1 LDRRSVLQGLGGS
14 AAALALSGCV
24 TPEQSRKARPNIV
37 FIMTDD
43 HAQSALSSYG
53 NTILKT
59 PNLDRIGAD
68 GVRFT
73 EAFVTNSLCL
83 PSRATY
89 LTGLY
94 SHTHGLMTN
103 GEESGFLNEPRL
115 NNAATW
121 PNLLRAAGYH
131 TGVVGK
137 WHVNNPPMGYDYS
150 AVLPGQGMYFDP
162 PIVIQGQMSRGKGHT
177 DDVIGQER
185 SPFSTGDQRT
195 APSPCSTS
203 SRRPTAA
210 GSPRRA
216 SPTPSPTSKSRHRR
230 T

>member
-89 LTGLY
+89 LTGL
-94 SHTHGLMTN
+94 
-103 GEESGFLNEPRL
+103 
-115 NNAATW
+115 
-121 PNLLRAAGYH
+121 
-131 TGVVGK
+131 
-137 WHVNNPPMGYDYS
+137 
-150 AVLPGQGMYFDP
+150 
-162 PIVIQGQMSRGKGHT
+162 
-177 DDVIGQER
+177 
-185 SPFSTGDQRT
+185 
-195 APSPCSTS
+195 
-203 SRRPTAA
+203 
-210 GSPRRA
+210 
-216 SPTPSPTSKSRHRR
+216 
-230 T
+230 